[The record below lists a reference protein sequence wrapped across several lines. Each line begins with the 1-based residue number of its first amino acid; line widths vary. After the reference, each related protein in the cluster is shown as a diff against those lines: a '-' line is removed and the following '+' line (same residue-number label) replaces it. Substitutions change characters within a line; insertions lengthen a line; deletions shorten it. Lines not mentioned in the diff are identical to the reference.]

1 LSDEVH
7 IIEAAY
13 AKTWKARIANIDQ
26 LNKMNV
32 KWGKHDYYMYWRS
45 KKTYARFKELIDT
58 AGDPGGIK
66 HIAFIPDQKKCF
78 IFMVPLK
85 GHVVKDLA
93 PVYEGILS
101 RIGGAGNREILPD
114 VPEDDETSSA

>member
-1 LSDEVH
+1 
-7 IIEAAY
+7 
-13 AKTWKARIANIDQ
+13 
-26 LNKMNV
+26 
-32 KWGKHDYYMYWRS
+32 
-45 KKTYARFKELIDT
+45 
-58 AGDPGGIK
+58 
-66 HIAFIPDQKKCF
+66 
-78 IFMVPLK
+78 MVPLK